1 MDDRKYGEKSRE
13 KIDLWAFGWRERKD
27 GKLVKP
33 RCFLPWPTKILS
45 LQFIEKIE
53 ERGIVASIT
62 KLSSLHIFF
71 FFFFAFLGMR
81 LARRSFSTFFFL
93 SFLGVDMLVA
103 LFFSFF
109 LEHDTSFALLIYL
122 FIFFG
127 FS

>member
-62 KLSSLHIFF
+62 KLSSLLLLLLF
-71 FFFFAFLGMR
+71 FLGMG

>member
-62 KLSSLHIFF
+62 KLSSLLLLLLL
-71 FFFFAFLGMR
+71 FLGMG
-81 LARRSFSTFFFL
+81 LARRSFSTFFFFL
-93 SFLGVDMLVA
+93 SWVW
-103 LFFSFF
+103 
-109 LEHDTSFALLIYL
+109 IC
-122 FIFFG
+122 
-127 FS
+127 

>member
-27 GKLVKP
+27 RKLVKP

-62 KLSSLHIFF
+62 KLSSLHFFFF

-81 LARRSFSTFFFL
+81 LARRSFSTFFFFL
-93 SFLGVDMLVA
+93 SWVW
-103 LFFSFF
+103 
-109 LEHDTSFALLIYL
+109 IC
-122 FIFFG
+122 
-127 FS
+127 

>member
-62 KLSSLHIFF
+62 KLSSL
-71 FFFFAFLGMR
+71 L
-81 LARRSFSTFFFL
+81 LLLFFFL
-93 SFLGVDMLVA
+93 LS
-103 LFFSFF
+103 
-109 LEHDTSFALLIYL
+109 
-122 FIFFG
+122 
-127 FS
+127 

>member
-62 KLSSLHIFF
+62 QLSSLHFF

-81 LARRSFSTFFFL
+81 LARRSFSTFFFFL
-93 SFLGVDMLVA
+93 SWVW
-103 LFFSFF
+103 
-109 LEHDTSFALLIYL
+109 IC
-122 FIFFG
+122 
-127 FS
+127 